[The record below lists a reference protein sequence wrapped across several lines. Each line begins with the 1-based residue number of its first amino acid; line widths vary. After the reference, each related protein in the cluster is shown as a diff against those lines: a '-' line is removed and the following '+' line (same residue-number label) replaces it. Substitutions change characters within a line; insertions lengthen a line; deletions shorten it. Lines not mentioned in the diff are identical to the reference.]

1 LKLPSLVS
9 NIRNGS
15 KKWTD
20 AASYTNIILEYRR
33 HVATKK
39 GYLGIVPAV
48 TRSGDAAA
56 VLAGGRMV
64 VILWPVHTD
73 REKDLHREVGLGYVH
88 GLMDGEMKE
97 MLKRGKAE
105 MQDISLC

>member
-1 LKLPSLVS
+1 LELPSLVS
-9 NIRNGS
+9 DIRNGS
-15 KKWTD
+15 KNWTD
-20 AASYTNIILEYRR
+20 AASCASIILEFRR

-39 GYLGIVPAV
+39 GYLGIVPAF
-48 TRSGDAAA
+48 TGSGDAAA
-56 VLAGGRMV
+56 VLAGARRV
-64 VILWPVHTD
+64 VILRPVDTD